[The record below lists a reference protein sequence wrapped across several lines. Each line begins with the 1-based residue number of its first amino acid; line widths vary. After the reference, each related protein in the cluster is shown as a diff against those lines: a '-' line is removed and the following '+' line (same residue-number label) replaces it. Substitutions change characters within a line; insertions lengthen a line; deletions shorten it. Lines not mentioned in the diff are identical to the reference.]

1 MPNGRISARSFGRS
15 LIRSDRF
22 IPHPQTCK
30 DVRRHVQRVR
40 HPWRDRSIT
49 LRSGEPALGQ
59 RRIVV
64 AMDQVMNDTRVI
76 WVLFPKLF
84 EDGGCLELFRQA
96 RVVRCRVAYSQDR
109 ETVERLG
116 FEIVRIL
123 VAELTHRVFV
133 SHDAVARSDWAM
145 TRLSNSTSVRTIRRI
160 VISVECRD
168 ESSLSIGSSVHR
180 PCFFNGRLARTHLV
194 RSRWCP
200 NRMPPRHG
208 DSPLRHGAFGIAL
221 GHRCEN
227 ASRLFVEK

>member
-1 MPNGRISARSFGRS
+1 M
-15 LIRSDRF
+15 
-22 IPHPQTCK
+22 
-30 DVRRHVQRVR
+30 RRHVERVR
-40 HPWRDRSIT
+40 HPWRNRSIT
-49 LRSGEPALGQ
+49 LRGAEPALSQ
-59 RRIVV
+59 CRIIV
-64 AMDQVMNDTRVI
+64 AMDQVMNDTRMI

-84 EDGGCLELFRQA
+84 EDDGCLELFRQA

-145 TRLSNSTSVRTIRRI
+145 TRLSNRTSVRTIRRI
-160 VISVECRD
+160 VIKIECRD
-168 ESSLSIGSSVHR
+168 ESSFSIGSSVHGH
-180 PCFFNGRLARTHLV
+180 CFFNGCLARTHLV
-194 RSRWCP
+194 KSGWCP

-208 DSPLRHGAFGIAL
+208 NSPLSHGAFGIAL

-227 ASRLFVEK
+227 APGLFVEK